1 MVCIAKNGV
10 AHQEQRV
17 QKRLRLSLSRRN
29 STPSPFSRPQ
39 LVLTNRWLDFPQTCC
54 AFVKPSGH
62 IVEIPLRAGPSPCP
76 ACLSKQ
82 HKLDAIREENLDL
95 PRNHT
100 GKRVRKRLLAFF
112 QYTGL
117 PVLAGMRKLLS
128 YGTTTASTVT
138 WTRTR
143 LRISTADRGSAEHQ
157 SHTTKLNATTVSRH

>member
-1 MVCIAKNGV
+1 M
-10 AHQEQRV
+10 
-17 QKRLRLSLSRRN
+17 
-29 STPSPFSRPQ
+29 
-39 LVLTNRWLDFPQTCC
+39 
-54 AFVKPSGH
+54 KPSGH

-143 LRISTADRGSAEHQ
+143 VRISTADRGSAEHQ
-157 SHTTKLNATTVSRH
+157 SHTTKLNATTVSRHSFRKKFDSAKVVSFLLVNEKTIQPGLLWSLGLFVVGYSICVCRV